1 MAVEVFLKENYTV
14 TDWSGGTTTQMYI
27 FPENAEY
34 NKRNFKLRLSS
45 ATVKTP
51 VSEFTDLKNID
62 RILMSLNKKIELEH
76 NKQEKVILKP
86 FEAYYFSGGDKTM
99 SYGCC
104 EDFNVMLKH
113 GSYNKAKLFLNEAGQ
128 FDLYGDA
135 DECFLYVYK
144 GEYKVITQDGSSYT
158 LQALHMMH
166 LDDFS
171 AGKIIRLDMQ
181 SKMVVFKINW

>member
-1 MAVEVFLKENYTV
+1 MAVEVLSKENYTS

-34 NKRNFKLRLSS
+34 NERNFKLRLSS

-62 RILMSLNKKIELEH
+62 RILMSLDKKIELEH
-76 NKQEKVILKP
+76 DKQEKVILEP
-86 FEAYYFSGGDKTM
+86 FEAHYFSGGDKTL
-99 SYGCC
+99 SCGFC
-104 EDFNVMLKH
+104 EDFNVMLQH
-113 GSYNKAKLFLNEAGQ
+113 GSYEKAKLFINEAGQ
-128 FDLYGDA
+128 FDLYGNA

-144 GEYKVITQDGSSYT
+144 GKYKVITQDGSSYT
-158 LQALHMMH
+158 LQALQLMH
-166 LDDFS
+166 LNDFP

-181 SKMVVFKINW
+181 SKMVVCKINW